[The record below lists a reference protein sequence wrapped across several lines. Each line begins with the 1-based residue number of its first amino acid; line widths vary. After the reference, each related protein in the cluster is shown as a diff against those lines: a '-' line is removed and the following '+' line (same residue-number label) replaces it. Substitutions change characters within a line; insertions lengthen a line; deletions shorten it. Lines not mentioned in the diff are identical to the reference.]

1 MIELPPN
8 PGADPGADPPAGIT
22 RLVQSASTHAF
33 GQPTNCYVVE
43 TAAGALVVDPPTSDP
58 GPLDEIERAADAS
71 GGIHAIVITHGHVD
85 HVGGVA
91 TLARRTGAPVRAHR
105 TLLAPLPEAV
115 GFEPIAEGDTLGGW
129 QVIESPGHSL
139 DSISLFEPERRIA
152 IVGDLVA
159 GSGTVAIE
167 PTHGDMGAYL
177 RSLTRLAEEL
187 APATLLAGHGPVITD
202 PPQLLGH
209 FISHRL
215 SRERR
220 VLAALSDT
228 PRSVEALLGSVYPDL
243 NALLVPPALATLI
256 AHLRKLA
263 DDGRA
268 IEEPTGWRLA
278 SEMASN

>member
-8 PGADPGADPPAGIT
+8 PGADPTADSPVGIA

-43 TAAGALVVDPPTSDP
+43 SGEGALVVDPPSR
-58 GPLDEIERAADAS
+58 GPELLDEIERAADPA

-91 TLARRTGAPVRAHR
+91 ALVRRTGVPVRAHR
-105 TLLAPLPEAV
+105 ALLATLPDRV
-115 GFEPIAEGDTLGGW
+115 DVEPIAEGDQLAGW
-129 QVIESPGHSL
+129 RVIESPGHSV

-177 RSLTRLAEEL
+177 RSLTRLAEEF
-187 APATLLAGHGPVITD
+187 APEIVLAGHGPVITD
-202 PPQLLGH
+202 PQMLLGH

-220 VLAALSDT
+220 VLAALNDT
-228 PRSVEALLGSVYPDL
+228 ARPIEALLPSVYPDL
-243 NALLVPPALATLI
+243 NALLVPPALATLV

-263 DDGRA
+263 EDGRA
-268 IEEPTGWRLA
+268 IEEDDGWRLA
-278 SEMASN
+278 ST